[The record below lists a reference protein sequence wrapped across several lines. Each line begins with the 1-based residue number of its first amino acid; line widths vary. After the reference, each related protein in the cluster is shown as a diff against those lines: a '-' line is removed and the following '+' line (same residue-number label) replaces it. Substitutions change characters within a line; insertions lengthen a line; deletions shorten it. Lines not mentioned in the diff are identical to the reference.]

1 LVYSLPNHN
10 KLQQFAPAAPDARSS
25 RRCAK
30 RCTNPLRGKCH
41 FESL

>member
-1 LVYSLPNHN
+1 MKVIKEAIVLVYSLLNHN

-30 RCTNPLRGKCH
+30 R
-41 FESL
+41 